1 MIARCRLLVP
11 NWRVVYISLIKTTT
25 PFSLPSSGSLAAIRR
40 RGGFNQIESI
50 YTMYWYTVKSIN
62 DFLQVPSGL
71 CAGSYFLGYNFTI
84 KTLIGHITLLSNNG
98 PSSGPITFIKSK

>member
-50 YTMYWYTVKSIN
+50 YIMYWYTVKSIN
-62 DFLQVPSGL
+62 DFFT
-71 CAGSYFLGYNFTI
+71 GSIRFVGMQLFSWIQFYD
-84 KTLIGHITLLSNNG
+84 
-98 PSSGPITFIKSK
+98 